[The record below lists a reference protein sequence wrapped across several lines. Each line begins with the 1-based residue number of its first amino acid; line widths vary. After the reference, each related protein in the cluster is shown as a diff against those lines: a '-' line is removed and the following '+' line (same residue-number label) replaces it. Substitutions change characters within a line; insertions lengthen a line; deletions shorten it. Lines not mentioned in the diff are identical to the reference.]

1 MRTLACGS
9 PGLTGRC
16 SSDTGSRRR
25 GHRYSSSPI
34 AVNRRRRSRTASTT
48 VCSKS
53 GSRQGRRN
61 LGFGFHGSIAYCLA
75 PIEPSLSLSLSLSL
89 HLLLSFST
97 TTAPKAPSRWTAA
110 RHLGERPDT
119 GERRRVHIIHRSPY
133 RCIPLSIRLSKN
145 AYIYNAYVYT
155 YVCGLERA
163 SSTATSTSSQAD
175 SSGSAGV
182 YGRSAGPYSRSYF

>member
-1 MRTLACGS
+1 MSLLDLVSSTWKNPPHNEYDLHLHEMHAIGPINFIFLA
-9 PGLTGRC
+9 L
-16 SSDTGSRRR
+16 SR
-25 GHRYSSSPI
+25 
-34 AVNRRRRSRTASTT
+34 A
-48 VCSKS
+48 
-53 GSRQGRRN
+53 
-61 LGFGFHGSIAYCLA
+61 F
-75 PIEPSLSLSLSLSL
+75 SLSLSLSLSL